1 MHASIDT
8 VFIADTKMT
17 DAQRTQRRFD
27 YSAAPPTQRC
37 FFSKIRKGFYLL
49 LHLRMN
55 PAHIIAKEDETRLGS
70 VGLGWVRPL

>member
-37 FFSKIRKGFYLL
+37 FFSKIRKGF
-49 LHLRMN
+49 
-55 PAHIIAKEDETRLGS
+55 IIKIEASPEQSQSRQ
-70 VGLGWVRPL
+70 RRRRRRRHRH